1 MFDALLRRWHLQV
14 DGAAIHTPG
23 SDLLPVR
30 TADGEAAMLK
40 RARAPEERAGL
51 ALMVWWG
58 GDGAAPVIAH
68 EGDALLMA
76 RATGPRDLL
85 AMSTGSPA
93 GDDAATDA
101 LCDVLARLHAPR
113 AQPAPPLA
121 PLGEW
126 FRALHREAASRGGVY
141 QECAPGRCAARLAAG
156 GHAAA
161 RRLSPPQ
168 RARFRRRRLAGHR
181 PEGPR
186 RRTRLRPRPDPL
198 QSGPAARGGSG
209 ALASATRA
217 GGRARR
223 LRPDAPRAMDGGTR
237 RAVGGLVPGGWRGR
251 QRRPRHRH
259 RPHHARLAAWLTRP
273 HHAERSDI
281 NTR

>member
-1 MFDALLRRWHLQV
+1 MFDALLRRWHLVV

-30 TADGEAAMLK
+30 TANGEAAMLK

-101 LCDVLARLHAPR
+101 LCDALARLHAPR
-113 AQPAPPLA
+113 ARPAPPLA

-141 QECAPGRCAARLAAG
+141 EECARLADA
-156 GHAAA
+156 
-161 RRLSPPQ
+161 L
-168 RARFRRRRLAGHR
+168 
-181 PEGPR
+181 
-186 RRTRLRPRPDPL
+186 
-198 QSGPAARGGSG
+198 
-209 ALASATRA
+209 LASPQEVMPLH
-217 GGRARR
+217 GDCHHHNVLDFG
-223 LRPDAPRAMDGGTR
+223 D
-237 RAVGGLVPGGWRGR
+237 GGWRAIDPKDRVGER
-251 QRRPRHRH
+251 GFDHAQILCNPDL
-259 RPHHARLAAWLTRP
+259 PHAADPARLRRQLARVAARAGFDPMRLARWTAARAALSAAWFLEDGEEDNAAR
-273 HHAERSDI
+273 DI
-281 NTR
+281 ATARTTLDWLRG